1 MLAEMKKSI
10 VEYAPEQDVPLTG
23 YATTMLV
30 YAGAL
35 SLVSSRVARKARWQP
50 GLVEVALLGVA
61 THKLSR
67 IITKDFVTAPLRA
80 PFTRRQEK
88 EGAGEVHDEPQGRNA
103 LAGSIGYLLTCPYC
117 MGPWLSMSLSAM
129 LAFFPAQTRFVLR
142 MLTAV
147 TISDFLHLGYSRLNE
162 SRKTVLATR
171 QLTERTAGAV
181 RAGELAP
188 DRADRPDASPV
199 NLRS

>member
-10 VEYAPEQDVPLTG
+10 VEYAPDQDVPLAG
-23 YATTMLV
+23 YTTTMLV

-35 SLVSSRVARKARWQP
+35 SLVLLGVARKPRWQP
-50 GLVEVALLGVA
+50 GLTDVALLGVA

-88 EGAGEVHDEPQGRNA
+88 EGAGEVHDEPQRRDA
-103 LAGSIGYLLTCPYC
+103 LGGSIGYLLTCPYC
-117 MGPWLSMSLSAM
+117 LGPWLGTGLGAM
-129 LAFFPAQTRFVLR
+129 LTFFPVPTRFVLR

-147 TISDFLHLGYSRLNE
+147 TISDFLHLSYSRLNE
-162 SRKTVLATR
+162 SRKTVLAER
-171 QLTERTAGAV
+171 QLTEHTDGAIHAHDV
-181 RAGELAP
+181 AT
-188 DRADRPDASPV
+188 DRAERPGSSV
-199 NLRS
+199 SLRS